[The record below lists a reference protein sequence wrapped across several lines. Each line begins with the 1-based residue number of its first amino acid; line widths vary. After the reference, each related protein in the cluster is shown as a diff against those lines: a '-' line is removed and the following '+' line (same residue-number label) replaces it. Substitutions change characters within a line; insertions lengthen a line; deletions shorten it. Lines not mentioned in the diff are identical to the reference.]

1 MTITHKVFGFIGI
14 AIALLNFR
22 CHSEGGDSKSQKSPP
37 ETSKKSDR
45 IRPVDSDKPDEF
57 IESGQKFGDQPV
69 MVMGQ
74 DAKGSHHADTISDA
88 QKQNARAL
96 IVQKINL
103 FEVFDESVFQKSD
116 FINDQTQGLNL
127 TRYGAI
133 RAAREQQRIA
143 AASAENLAKG
153 KEQIVSAGNEL
164 SLLSVGRDSSH
175 FRTISSHFVDSP
187 STLFQEIKKI
197 QPLNE
202 KGNGVWLVGTK
213 TDSEDAAADLV
224 IRLWGKPEG
233 RFEVVSPLP

>member
-1 MTITHKVFGFIGI
+1 MTITQKIFGFIGI
-14 AIALLNFR
+14 TIILLHIR
-22 CHSEGGDSKSQKSPP
+22 CHSEGGDSKTQKSPSD
-37 ETSKKSDR
+37 TSKKSERFRPTGSDR
-45 IRPVDSDKPDEF
+45 PDEF
-57 IESGQKFGDQPV
+57 MESGQKASDQPV

-175 FRTISSHFVDSP
+175 FRTISSHIVDSP

-233 RFEVVSPLP
+233 RFEIVSPLP